1 MTPHRLSVT
10 IRFMRDLKALPK
22 GHLHLHLE
30 GAMRPSTL
38 IGLAAEDGQPVPPV
52 RAFTGF
58 GAFVALYLAAADR
71 LNTKSRLRRVV
82 REVVEDAAADGVVW
96 LEPAFYPVRYRGLFG
111 SDQAV
116 IELVLDELESAGREL
131 GVGTG
136 LIVAADRTVDPSES
150 VELAR
155 IASAYAGRGVT
166 GFGLANDESGCPPEP
181 FAEAFSI
188 ARDAGLMS
196 VPHGGEL
203 AGPDSIAGC
212 LDACG
217 ANRVM
222 HGVRAIES
230 AELMDRLAAEEIC
243 LDVCPSS
250 NLALGVVGS
259 LIEHPLPQLLAVG
272 IRCSINADDPLLFGP
287 GILDEYRLSRDQLG
301 LDDATLARVATYSLE
316 ASAAPAS
323 LKTAAMARI
332 DDWLAGS

>member
-1 MTPHRLSVT
+1 
-10 IRFMRDLKALPK
+10 
-22 GHLHLHLE
+22 
-30 GAMRPSTL
+30 MRPSTL
-38 IGLAAEDGQPVPPV
+38 IDLANQDGRPVPPV
-52 RAFTGF
+52 RTFTGF
-58 GAFVALYLAAADR
+58 GAFIELYLAAADR
-71 LNTKSRLRRVV
+71 LNTDSRLRRVV

-150 VELAR
+150 VGLAR
-155 IASAYAGRGVT
+155 VAAAYAGRGVT
-166 GFGLANDESGCPPEP
+166 GFGLANDESRRPPEP

-259 LIEHPLPQLLAVG
+259 LEEHPLPQLLAAG
-272 IRCSINADDPLLFGP
+272 IPCSINADDPLLFGP

-301 LDDATLARVATYSLE
+301 LDDATLARVATCSLE
-316 ASAAPAS
+316 ASAAPAPI
-323 LKTAAMARI
+323 KTAAMAGI
-332 DDWLAGS
+332 EDWLAGS